1 MISLPNLFIIGWNC
15 GICKIVSVKNVD
27 LIQSSKLSISK
38 LFWKSFSFKHFLK
51 HHLPETQYSEC
62 STLSIL
68 LSQVECKI
76 QNHTITRNFSFEST
90 EFHANINYSI
100 VANLK
105 KSSSVVEVNCR
116 PPLVRDRVFRAFAFR
131 PEKLPLVDR
140 SDPLK
145 PFHRLTHGPW
155 TLKTIET
162 NIRHV

>member
-15 GICKIVSVKNVD
+15 GICKIVNVKNVD
-27 LIQSSKLSISK
+27 LISPPNCPFQSY
-38 LFWKSFSFKHFLK
+38 FSFKHFLK

-140 SDPLK
+140 SGPLK

-155 TLKTIET
+155 PLKTIET
-162 NIRHV
+162 NIRHI